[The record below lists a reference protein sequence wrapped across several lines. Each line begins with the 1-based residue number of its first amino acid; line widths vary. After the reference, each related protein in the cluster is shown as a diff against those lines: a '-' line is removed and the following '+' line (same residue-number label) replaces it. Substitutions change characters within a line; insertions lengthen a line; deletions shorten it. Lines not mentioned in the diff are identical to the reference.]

1 MPTPLETR
9 LSTLAPLIHDPAA
22 PGTGEPGGETH
33 EVVSLLYPTPDIAGD
48 SRKWGIAQKNI
59 LSRLDEL
66 REQGGKEEDRNT
78 DQANNEGGGSRGLD
92 GRALDR
98 LRDWVHAME
107 PDTLPEGGF
116 ALFAEGDELS
126 VHPLA
131 VRPYPTLHQ
140 GTIFALPA
148 LVDAARQLDYWCVVL
163 DVEEPRLFRVSNNQW
178 ADRTPKEGVRTL
190 SGEMGQYEPMD
201 AVTFHSSGRPHL
213 GKAAHAAAKFHALG
227 TSVTDLKSEE
237 VERVLHD
244 LAVAVRGV
252 VQTDGLP
259 VLLAG
264 DPKRCGLFRAHFDEQ
279 HLVDDLHVAGDALE
293 LRELADRAR
302 EAMRAWDEARRRE
315 DIAETDPHTLVTNED
330 ELLSA
335 AREGRIEAVYLR
347 EEAAGLL
354 HGDDER
360 LKLDAVEDDG
370 IETRSM
376 IVTQAVR
383 NGASLRLIPEGM
395 DDQPMISA
403 RMRY

>member
-9 LSTLAPLIHDPAA
+9 LSSLASLIHEPAA
-22 PGTGEPGGETH
+22 PGTGAPGGEEH
-33 EVVSLLYPTPDIAGD
+33 AVVSLVYPTPDIAGD

-59 LSRLDEL
+59 LSRLDEI
-66 REQGGKEEDRNT
+66 REQGGKEEGRNT
-78 DQANNEGGGSRGLD
+78 DQDGNEGGGSRGLD

-98 LRDWVHAME
+98 MRDWVSAME

-131 VRPYPTLHQ
+131 VRPQPTLHQ

-178 ADRTPKEGVRTL
+178 TDRTPKGVRTL

-201 AVTFHSSGRPHL
+201 SVTFHSSGRPHI
-213 GKAAHAAAKFHALG
+213 GKANHAAAKFHALG
-227 TSVTDLKSEE
+227 TAVPDLKSDE
-237 VERVLHD
+237 VDRVLKD
-244 LAVAVRGV
+244 LAVQVRDV
-252 VQTDGLP
+252 VETDGLP

-264 DPKRCGLFRAHFDEQ
+264 DPKRCGLFRTHFDSQ
-279 HLVDDLHVAGDALE
+279 HLTDEDLHVAGDALE
-293 LRELADRAR
+293 LAELAERAGD
-302 EAMRAWDEARRRE
+302 AMREWDVKRRRE
-315 DIAETDPHTLVTNED
+315 DIASTDHNTLVTDET
-330 ELLSA
+330 ELLTA
-335 AREGRIEAVYLR
+335 AREGRVEAIYLR
-347 EEAAGLL
+347 EDAGGLL
-354 HGDDER
+354 TGNDER
-360 LKLDAVEDDG
+360 LKVGAVEDPG
-370 IETRSM
+370 IEMRSM

-383 NGASLRLIPEGM
+383 NGASLRLIPEDM
-395 DDQPMISA
+395 EDQPTISA

>member
-9 LSTLAPLIHDPAA
+9 LSSLAPLIHEPAA
-22 PGTGEPGGETH
+22 PGTGEPGGQAH

-48 SRKWGIAQKNI
+48 LRKWDIAQKNI

-78 DQANNEGGGSRGLD
+78 DQAQNEGGGSRGMD

-98 LRDWVHAME
+98 LRDWVAAME

-126 VHPLA
+126 VHPLS
-131 VRPYPTLHQ
+131 VRPAPSLHQ
-140 GTIFALPA
+140 GTIYALPA

-178 ADRTPKEGVRTL
+178 TDRTPKEGVRTL
-190 SGEMGQYEPMD
+190 SGVMGQYEPMD

-227 TSVTDLKSEE
+227 TSVNDYKADE

-244 LAVAVRGV
+244 LAAQVRDV
-252 VQTDGLP
+252 VQQDGLP

-279 HLVDDLHVAGDALE
+279 HLVPDLHVAGDAQE
-293 LRELADRAR
+293 LAELADRAR
-302 EAMRAWDEARRRE
+302 AAMRTWDEARRRD
-315 DIAETDPHTLVTNED
+315 DIEKTDPHTLVTD
-330 ELLSA
+330 QTELLSA
-335 AREGRIEAVYLR
+335 AREGRVEAIYLR
-347 EEAAGLL
+347 EDAAGLL
-354 HGDDER
+354 PGDDER
-360 LKLDAVEDDG
+360 LKIGAVDDKD
-370 IETRSM
+370 TAARSM

-383 NGASLRLIPEGM
+383 NGASLRLIPEDM
-395 DDQPMISA
+395 EDQPMIAA